1 MVKYGGL
8 KEATKYNSDNSRHF
22 TDVMVP
28 VRNFGGLKYNYVIS
42 WDTKSGAKEFAER
55 RYVPLGYKYR
65 IVERIERKEK
75 EYLIYVRKA

>member
-22 TDVMVP
+22 TDVMVA
-28 VRNFGGLKYNYVIS
+28 VRTFGGLKYNFTIA
-42 WDTKSGAKEFAER
+42 WDTKKGAKEFAER
-55 RYVPLGYKYR
+55 RYVPLGFKYR

-75 EYLIYVRKA
+75 EYLIYVRKI

>member
-8 KEATKYNSDNSRHF
+8 KEATKYNNDNSRHF

-28 VRNFGGLKYNYVIS
+28 VRTFGGEKYTFVIS
-42 WDTKSGAKEFAER
+42 WDTKAGAKEFVER
-55 RYVPLGYKYR
+55 RYVPLGFKYR